1 MPRWNPSTRA
11 GRISNRERQ
20 RQAHRAILAAQRTQQ
35 EAQKPFAALMAVL
48 AQHGGEV
55 TVSRDVL
62 MSVQDQFAR
71 LGYEMVDAGPAGM
84 TIRTITTEQTG
95 D

>member
-1 MPRWNPSTRA
+1 MAWRTSSSAKRV
-11 GRISNRERQ
+11 SNRERQ
-20 RQAHRAILAAQRTQQ
+20 RMAHRAILAAQRTQQ

-48 AQHGGEV
+48 AQYGGEV

-62 MSVQDQFAR
+62 QTVQDQFSR

-84 TIRTITTEQTG
+84 TIRTITTDTTG